1 MHKKNVEI
9 TGSAALNTA
18 AIPTGEQ
25 MGADQMPGR
34 QAEIEE
40 LLNANDVVCAHVYD
54 DQGYSEFLLHGSPE
68 NIANFIGARPLAHQI
83 VLTDREERPFLWTIG
98 FFIDRCLDK
107 GLLEQVKN
115 VLIPIQMCERA
126 VQPIFCPSIGE
137 VVGYQLRQQM
147 VGYKGAADE

>member
-1 MHKKNVEI
+1 M
-9 TGSAALNTA
+9 
-18 AIPTGEQ
+18 
-25 MGADQMPGR
+25 
-34 QAEIEE
+34 
-40 LLNANDVVCAHVYD
+40 
-54 DQGYSEFLLHGSPE
+54 
-68 NIANFIGARPLAHQI
+68 
-83 VLTDREERPFLWTIG
+83 ERPFLWTIG